1 MLRLFLSFL
10 FLIVFSVSCQ
20 TIHYTN
26 KSEVPHQ
33 YTYTQWHH
41 IGLLGLIEFSSPVNV
56 KAKCGEKGWKAVR
69 TQKNVLQALTA
80 GLVSSV
86 VGQLLRKISPTLGIL
101 GNVYSPEEVSVACNN
116 S

>member
-1 MLRLFLSFL
+1 MFKLFLS

-41 IGLLGLIEFSSPVNV
+41 IGLLGLLEFSSPVNV
-56 KAKCGEKGWKAVR
+56 KAKCGDKGWKAVR
-69 TQKNVLQALTA
+69 TQKNVLQALTT
-80 GLVSSV
+80 GLVSLV
-86 VGQLLRKISPTLGIL
+86 VGGILRHISLIFVRL